1 MKLSSVE
8 LTKGTQYARIQCFIN
23 GGGYFIEVD
32 SEYADKLVYETSDPF
47 VLAAMLPALMAG
59 ENIECDT
66 ISDDLY
72 YHSPTILYL
81 LSKVFNK
88 HCIKI
93 IPKQVVH
100 VDFAPTAVGTGFSG
114 GIDSFATFLNHTSD
128 SCPDAFKITHL
139 TLFNVGAYGNDYELT
154 LEKFKKDVQRAK
166 PFAKQVDMPLVTVN
180 SNIGGLFTHKEV
192 KSYSLRSTICLSI
205 GILSLSKL
213 FRTYYISSS
222 GTIDDMKLNRY
233 DQYFYENSLT
243 QRLSTHNTNILVS
256 ETDIN
261 RVEKTKIV
269 AKSDLSKDF
278 LYVCAADIYNEK
290 YKFGFSK
297 DTAPNC
303 SQCIKCVRTMTTLD
317 ALGYRDRF
325 ASRFDFSKYD
335 KDYKHHLLDIA
346 TKKCYDHF
354 SREIYELMQ
363 ERGIKIS
370 PVILCRGWIRG
381 KIKQLRYIIKNI

>member
-1 MKLSSVE
+1 MS
-8 LTKGTQYARIQCFIN
+8 RIQCVA
-23 GGGYFIEVD
+23 GGVNVFIEVE
-32 SEYADKLVYETSDPF
+32 SKYADCLVYEASDPF
-47 VLAAMLPALMAG
+47 VLSAMLPALMAG

-88 HCIKI
+88 PCIKI

-114 GIDSFATFLNHTSD
+114 GMDSFATFLNHTSD

-139 TLFNVGAYGNDYELT
+139 TLFNVGAYGNDYKLT
-154 LEKFKKDVQRAK
+154 LEKFNKDVQRAK
-166 PFAKQVDMPLVTVN
+166 TFAEKVGLPLITVN
-180 SNIGGLFTHKEV
+180 SNIGGLFTHKEI
-192 KSYSLRSTICLSI
+192 KHYSLRSTICLSV

-269 AKSDLSKDF
+269 ANSDLSRDF

-290 YKFGFSK
+290 FDSGFSK
-297 DTAPNC
+297 HTAPNC
-303 SQCIKCVRTMTTLD
+303 SQCIKCVRTMITLD

-363 ERGIKIS
+363 QKGISI
-370 PVILCRGWIRG
+370 PLTILCRGWIKG
-381 KIKQLRYIIKNI
+381 KIKQIKYKIKNR